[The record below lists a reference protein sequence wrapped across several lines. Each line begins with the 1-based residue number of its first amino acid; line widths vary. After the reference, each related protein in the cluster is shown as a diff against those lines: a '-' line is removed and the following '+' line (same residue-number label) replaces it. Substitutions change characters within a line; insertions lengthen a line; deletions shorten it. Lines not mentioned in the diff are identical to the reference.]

1 MAQEQ
6 LTAARD
12 LIKAKRYQEA
22 RQVLKVIADH
32 PTARVWLA
40 KLDEI
45 APEVPEDDPF
55 AVFDAPA
62 ARPAPVAPT
71 PKPKAKRRLDRRV
84 ALVLFIVLILI
95 GIGAYVYF
103 DTSMRASSDA
113 MRDVVAT
120 VNSRFDATRTAIYRK

>member
-1 MAQEQ
+1 MADERLAQ
-6 LTAARD
+6 ARD
-12 LIKAKRYQEA
+12 LIKAKRYQQA
-22 RQVLKVIADH
+22 RRTLTGVDH
-32 PTARVWLA
+32 PTAKAWLA

-55 AVFDAPA
+55 ADIAPA
-62 ARPAPVAPT
+62 QPA
-71 PKPKAKRRLDRRV
+71 KSKRRLDRRV

-113 MRDVVAT
+113 MRNVVAT
-120 VNSRFDATRTAIYRK
+120 VNSRFDATRTAIYTK